1 MFEISGRGV
10 FTGETDVA
18 LGMAFAEKIKNEGFA
33 VKVTEQHNL
42 LKPDNVI
49 GKKAYIVEFTSRSS
63 NIFIP

>member
-10 FTGETDVA
+10 FVGEADVA
-18 LGMAFAEKIKNEGFA
+18 LGIAFANKIRNEGFV

-42 LKPDNVI
+42 LNPNNVI